1 MNKQACMRFSFI
13 LLLAGIAMF
22 ATTYVNDYGG
32 RMDMYNGTLTPG
44 ENSSIYYYQYYLSR
58 VYEYK
63 LITDSASPL
72 QIDASDNDGN
82 ILFSGEVRN
91 GQKFY
96 LKPERRGFVDVR
108 VALTEDVETGFN
120 ISYTMGDG
128 LDKDVQRDIF
138 LYVAFAAAL
147 FVTILII
154 PNREKGEW

>member
-32 RMDMYNGTLTPG
+32 RMDMYNGTLTQG
-44 ENSSIYYYQYYLSR
+44 ENSSMHYYQYYQNR

-63 LITDSASPL
+63 LVTDSTSPL
-72 QIDASDNDGN
+72 EIKASDIKGN

-96 LKPERRGFVDVR
+96 LKPERRGFV
-108 VALTEDVETGFN
+108 A
-120 ISYTMGDG
+120 
-128 LDKDVQRDIF
+128 
-138 LYVAFAAAL
+138 
-147 FVTILII
+147 
-154 PNREKGEW
+154 